1 VRSDIMNKLK
11 SSITEKKDM
20 NGKLISRKVKLTFY
34 NPDTEDIILFFK
46 KLKKSGGK
54 IEKIDIVSTDKIA

>member
-1 VRSDIMNKLK
+1 MNKLK

-34 NPDTEDIILFFK
+34 NPDIEDMILFFK

-54 IEKIDIVSTDKIA
+54 IEKIDIVSIDKIA

>member
-1 VRSDIMNKLK
+1 MNKLK